1 MQAKI
6 TIFQNKVSDQSDWPN
21 HGELKKNR
29 EFSYK
34 ISTLKDDIERV
45 RNELSKV
52 SIEISEEINK
62 KCDHSLLKNIEKDFN
77 DRFQDL
83 ATMFSQKLA
92 DKGDVK
98 KALKLLE
105 KQIKS
110 IY

>member
-1 MQAKI
+1 
-6 TIFQNKVSDQSDWPN
+6 
-21 HGELKKNR
+21 
-29 EFSYK
+29 
-34 ISTLKDDIERV
+34 
-45 RNELSKV
+45 
-52 SIEISEEINK
+52 
-62 KCDHSLLKNIEKDFN
+62 LKNIEKDFN